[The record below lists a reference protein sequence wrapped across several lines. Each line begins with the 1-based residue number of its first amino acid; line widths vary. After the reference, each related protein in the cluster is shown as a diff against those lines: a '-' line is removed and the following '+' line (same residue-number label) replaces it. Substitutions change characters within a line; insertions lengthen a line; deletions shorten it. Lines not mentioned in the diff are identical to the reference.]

1 MKDTTVSRAT
11 FPTCFFFSLRVTRLF
26 PKEASFCVPPHP
38 LTLFFTNKTRFFLSW
53 RHHLC
58 VCCMFKGGFIKTR
71 VVTKTFWLLCFLLL
85 SVLPNCEPWYIDF
98 FYTLEPTRRVCFCTR
113 GYMCCNKVRTHLL
126 HPPSLFFYACAV
138 LRLWSH
144 KSRDH
149 SRLYIIHGKKAPS
162 LSHPKL
168 LPPFCHLFQI
178 AFRSQNWLRFGCVCL
193 YDQTIWICLTVSSVS
208 CGCCSFDRSW
218 FTHQNS
224 LYQQKKPQ
232 SREIPSVDEVGP
244 DITYTHTHLVMFISF
259 IPSNCLDLKLFITLF
274 LSSLWTCV
282 CSLIALPV
290 LSIWIDLANER
301 FKCHL
306 HHHTDTLWYKP
317 TMLL

>member
-1 MKDTTVSRAT
+1 M
-11 FPTCFFFSLRVTRLF
+11 FFFFSLRVTRLF
-26 PKEASFCVPPHP
+26 PKEASFCVPPNP
-38 LTLFFTNKTRFFLSW
+38 LTLFSQTKLVFFLSW

-144 KSRDH
+144 ESRDH

-224 LYQQKKPQ
+224 LCQQKKTTIKGNTKRGWSWP
-232 SREIPSVDEVGP
+232 RHHIH
-244 DITYTHTHLVMFISF
+244 THTSRHVYFLY
-259 IPSNCLDLKLFITLF
+259 PLKLLRPQTLYYS
-274 LSSLWTCV
+274 LSLLSLNLRLFV
-282 CSLIALPV
+282 NCSPRPQYLDWF
-290 LSIWIDLANER
+290 S
-301 FKCHL
+301 
-306 HHHTDTLWYKP
+306 
-317 TMLL
+317 